1 MRHSILTPVLC
12 LAALLQQTACHTN
25 SASAADRPNVLVV
38 FADDWGQYAS
48 AYRRLRQGTL
58 NDIVST
64 PNFDRVA
71 ASGVLFTHAFVNAP
85 SCTPCRS
92 SLLSGQYF
100 WRTGRGA
107 ILQGAIW
114 DPGIP
119 AFPLLLEQSGYR
131 IGSAGKVWSPGSP
144 ANAPIGGRRTAVNSG
159 GGRFN
164 NFSEALSES
173 ADPAATREQLLEEVR
188 QSFRTFLSAESGK
201 QPFLYWW
208 GPTNTHRTW
217 VQGSGRKFWNL
228 NPDDLKGRLPGHLP
242 DVELV
247 REDVA
252 DYLGEVQALDAGLGA
267 LLEVL
272 HENGHAENT
281 LIVISGDHGF
291 PGVPGG
297 KCNLYDLGTRVSLAV
312 SLPGRIPGGRVV
324 DDLVSL
330 PDLAPTILEA
340 AGTAVPPVMTARSL
354 WPLLQQNS
362 SGLVDAAREYVLIGR
377 ERHVAKAREG
387 MLPYPQRAI
396 RTRDYLY
403 IRNFAPDRWPMGTA
417 PGFGLPPGPL
427 PTHQELNSSTFS
439 AFADMDA
446 SPTKTW
452 LIETALAEPRWRPFF
467 DRAFAQRPPEELY
480 DLQADPEQLQNVASE
495 PRYAATRQ
503 QLWSRLQ
510 KSLQDSGDP
519 RVADGPVIFDLPPFT
534 EDPDAGNGGQGKQ
547 PQPKKNKR
555 ATNP

>member
-1 MRHSILTPVLC
+1 VHYKVLITVMG
-12 LAALLQQTACHTN
+12 LAALLMPPVSKTN

-48 AYRRLRQGTL
+48 AYRRLRPGTL

-114 DPGIP
+114 DSNIP

-131 IGSAGKVWSPGSP
+131 LGSAGKVWSPGSP

-164 NFSEALSES
+164 NFSEALSEA
-173 ADPAATREQLLEEVR
+173 ADPAATREQLLDEVR
-188 QSFRTFLSAESGK
+188 QSFRTFLKAQSDP

-217 VQGSGRKFWNL
+217 VKGSGKKFWNL

-267 LLEVL
+267 LLQVL
-272 HENGHAENT
+272 AETGHAENT

-297 KCNLYDLGTRVSLAV
+297 KCNLYDFGSRVSLAV
-312 SLPGRIPGGRVV
+312 SCPGRIPGGRVV

-340 AGTAVPPVMTARSL
+340 AGTAIPAAMTARSL
-354 WPLLQQNS
+354 WPLLQQNG
-362 SGLVDAAREYVLIGR
+362 SGLLDASRESVLIGR
-377 ERHVAKAREG
+377 ERHVAKARPD

-427 PTHQELNSSTFS
+427 PSHEQLNSSTYA

-467 DRAFAQRPPEELY
+467 DRAFAQRPLEELY
-480 DLQADPEQLQNVASE
+480 DLQSDPEQLQNVAGE
-495 PRYAATRQ
+495 PRYATTRE
-503 QLWSRLQ
+503 QLWTRLQ
-510 KSLQDSGDP
+510 KALQDSGDP
-519 RVADGPVIFDLPPFT
+519 RVADGPVIFDQPPFT
-534 EDPDAGNGGQGKQ
+534 EDPDAANGKQGKQ
-547 PQPKKNKR
+547 TPPKNNKR
-555 ATNP
+555 GTNR